1 MMLQVNGIRRKA
13 SIAILIP
20 DKIDFKT
27 KMVTND
33 KDGHFMIIEGTLH
46 QDDITFIN
54 IYICTQPRC
63 TKIYKV
69 IINGYK

>member
-1 MMLQVNGIRRKA
+1 MMLQVNGIQRKA

-46 QDDITFIN
+46 QEDITFI
-54 IYICTQPRC
+54 IYTYVHNLDALKFI
-63 TKIYKV
+63 K
-69 IINGYK
+69 